1 MDELEAQRTVEAQGR
16 MENVTELRGVAEDFV
31 SLQPD
36 ATLAEFLERI
46 ALVTEADALDDGEP
60 QSRLVLMTMHN
71 AKGLEYPVVFVIGM
85 EDSVFPH
92 HRALSDPDELE
103 EERRLCY
110 VAFTRARQRLYVTSA
125 WSRTL
130 YGATNANPP
139 SRFLREIP
147 ESLIEV
153 RRDQGSPSRRVAARE
168 QEQQGEEFTVGMRV
182 LHTRFGP
189 GRILELSGAPGN
201 QEALIRFD
209 ESGTKRLLL
218 TYAPLI
224 RA

>member
-1 MDELEAQRTVEAQGR
+1 
-16 MENVTELRGVAEDFV
+16 
-31 SLQPD
+31 
-36 ATLAEFLERI
+36 
-46 ALVTEADALDDGEP
+46 
-60 QSRLVLMTMHN
+60 
-71 AKGLEYPVVFVIGM
+71 
-85 EDSVFPH
+85 VFPH

-110 VAFTRARQRLYVTSA
+110 VAFTRAQQRLYVTSA

-147 ESLIEV
+147 TELIEV
-153 RRDQGSPSRRVAARE
+153 RRDNASPSRRIAARE
-168 QEQQGEEFTVGMRV
+168 QDEQEEQGEEFTVGMRV
-182 LHTRFGP
+182 QHTRFGT

-224 RA
+224 RI

>member
-1 MDELEAQRTVEAQGR
+1 
-16 MENVTELRGVAEDFV
+16 
-31 SLQPD
+31 
-36 ATLAEFLERI
+36 
-46 ALVTEADALDDGEP
+46 
-60 QSRLVLMTMHN
+60 MTMHN

-110 VAFTRARQRLYVTSA
+110 VAFTRAQQRLYVTSA

-130 YGATNANPP
+130 FGATNANPP

-147 ESLIEV
+147 DELMDV
-153 RRDQGSPSRRVAARE
+153 RRDRGGPSRRMVASE
-168 QEQQGEEFTVGMRV
+168 DEGGEEFTVGMRV
-182 LHTRFGP
+182 LHPRFGP
-189 GRILELSGAPGN
+189 GRILELSGTPGS